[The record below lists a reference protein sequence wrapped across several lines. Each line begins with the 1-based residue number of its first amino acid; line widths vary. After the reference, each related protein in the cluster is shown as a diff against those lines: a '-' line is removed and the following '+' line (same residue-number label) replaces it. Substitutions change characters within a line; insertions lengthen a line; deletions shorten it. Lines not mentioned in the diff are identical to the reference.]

1 MEETACLPLLVRRR
15 DVGEPFL
22 DLESRAWVPWGLQ
35 LPPENW
41 EQKPR
46 NNNEGIHT
54 VLGLWSPFYV
64 YYVSKLLLG
73 CESSQILKETNKQN
87 QSMPWYFLFLK
98 KGEGRHKRHGFPR
111 WSWPSAER
119 VSAEGWVRPWNLEC
133 GRADN
138 SPGAGL
144 RWRASLYH

>member
-46 NNNEGIHT
+46 NN
-54 VLGLWSPFYV
+54 
-64 YYVSKLLLG
+64 KK
-73 CESSQILKETNKQN
+73 ESTQFWASGHL
-87 QSMPWYFLFLK
+87 SMFIMFLSF
-98 KGEGRHKRHGFPR
+98 
-111 WSWPSAER
+111 S
-119 VSAEGWVRPWNLEC
+119 
-133 GRADN
+133 
-138 SPGAGL
+138 
-144 RWRASLYH
+144 